1 LAAEEGA
8 PEVRA
13 IRAARWLVEAAGD
26 AVGDASCFDF
36 RVSGGEARIWWALL
50 GGVLA
55 AVDSL
60 EAPMDAVGKL
70 RRV

>member
-1 LAAEEGA
+1 M
-8 PEVRA
+8 
-13 IRAARWLVEAAGD
+13 EAAGD